1 MAMVLLHD
9 GLKGSADRSAK
20 ENHIVAAGDLSGF
33 LRREP
38 PAQNRRDEVNPLR
51 VIRQAPRR
59 NMLVGTDA
67 DMIDP
72 DDFGHLL
79 QTIDVFIE
87 AREGVADA
95 HQAAGLCDRPRMCR
109 AELPPA
115 PRAWAHCA
123 RPAES

>member
-87 AREGVADA
+87 APEEVPDADR
-95 HQAAGLCDRPRMCR
+95 AAGLCVRPRMLG
-109 AELPPA
+109 AHLPLA
-115 PRAWAHCA
+115 TRGLAHLPRPH
-123 RPAES
+123 